1 MKVKRIKCK
10 VKSLW
15 FGALV
20 SAKPKLL
27 SIAFLLYSFFSF
39 SQVTTEVDTTN
50 IRIGEQISYKIKVE
64 TDSTKLVVFPEGQTF
79 MPLEVVEALKIDT
92 TKKASKF
99 QLLREYKLTQFD
111 SGSYYIPRQKIIV
124 GDTPFFTDSLKVDV
138 NTIEIDTTKQ
148 GLYDIKPIIEVDKSA
163 SKWWLYLLI
172 VLAAIA
178 LIGFLLYWFI
188 WRKKPLTEEEEIALL
203 PPYDRA
209 KLAISK
215 LENQNYLER
224 SDLKGFYS
232 ELTFIIRKFLD
243 EKVYDRSLES
253 TTDQLIERL
262 QLLKDGNQFNFQK
275 DTISNIDTI
284 FKRAD
289 LVKFA
294 KSQPDIALA
303 ELDKQT
309 ISNELDAV
317 KAILPEPSE
326 EEKLLNLQ
334 YKEAQERKEKRKKI
348 LLTTAISLF
357 ILIATFVGFGTTY
370 GFGYVKDK
378 ILGHNSIELL
388 EGNWVKSAYGFPP
401 IYIETPKVLKRVEVE
416 LPEEAEGKVKT
427 LIFNYTGEN
436 DEFNIATQTTIIGK
450 QKEEDADVQ
459 KAINLNNIIEQ
470 NLKKWEDS
478 GVRNIITK
486 NEEFLTPNEAQ
497 GIKTFGTAEFPTS
510 EEDEFYEA
518 EYMLLSFTTEQ
529 VVQQITIVWRVN
541 DSYADD
547 IVKRVVDS
555 IELNPNV
562 NREEETK

>member
-1 MKVKRIKCK
+1 MKYKVKN
-10 VKSLW
+10 LW
-15 FGALV
+15 FGPLV
-20 SAKPKLL
+20 CANHKRLTIFFCL
-27 SIAFLLYSFFSF
+27 ISFATF

-92 TKKASKF
+92 TKKVSKF

-124 GDTPFFTDSLKVDV
+124 GDKPFFTDSLKVEV

-148 GLYDIKPIIEVDKSA
+148 GLYDIKPIIEVDKSS

-215 LENQNYLER
+215 LEKQNYLER

-243 EKVYDRSLES
+243 EKVYERSLES

-262 QLLKDGNQFNFQK
+262 QLLKDGNQFDFQK
-275 DTISNIDTI
+275 DTIANIETI

-317 KAILPEPSE
+317 KATLPEPSE
-326 EEKLLNLQ
+326 EEKLLNQQ

-357 ILIATFVGFGTTY
+357 ILIATFVGFGATY

-378 ILGHNSIELL
+378 IFGHSSIELL

-401 IYIETPKVLKRVEVE
+401 IYIETPQVLKRQEFD
-416 LPEEAEGKVKT
+416 LPEAAKGKAKIAIFGYGS
-427 LIFNYTGEN
+427 LI
-436 DEFNIATQTTIIGK
+436 DDFNIVTQTTIIGERKEQDADK
-450 QKEEDADVQ
+450 QKA
-459 KAINLNNIIEQ
+459 LNITKIIEG
-470 NLKKWEDS
+470 NLKTWEDK

-486 NEEFLTPNEAQ
+486 NEEFITPNEAQ
-497 GIKTFGTAEFPTS
+497 GVKTFGNAEFPGIK
-510 EEDEFYEA
+510 EGDFYDG
-518 EYMLLSFTTEQ
+518 EYMFLSFTTEQ
-529 VVQQITIVWRVN
+529 VIQQVVLVWRSDDV
-541 DSYADD
+541 YADD
-547 IVKRVVDS
+547 IVKRIVDS
-555 IELNPNV
+555 VELNPNV
-562 NREEETK
+562 KREEETK

>member
-1 MKVKRIKCK
+1 MNNYELRITNKQNT
-10 VKSLW
+10 SFEL
-15 FGALV
+15 
-20 SAKPKLL
+20 
-27 SIAFLLYSFFSF
+27 IASSFLFIFFFLFSNFTF

-92 TKKASKF
+92 TKKTSKF

-124 GDTPFFTDSLKVDV
+124 GDKPFFTDSLKVDV

-148 GLYDIKPIIEVDKSA
+148 GLYDIKPIIEVDKSS

-209 KLAISK
+209 KLALSK

-275 DTISNIDTI
+275 DTISNIETI

-317 KAILPEPSE
+317 KATLPEPSE
-326 EEKLLNLQ
+326 EEKLLNQQ

-357 ILIATFVGFGTTY
+357 ILIATFVGFGATY

-427 LIFNYTGEN
+427 SIFNYTSKD
-436 DEFNIATQTTIIGK
+436 DEFNIATQTSIIGK

-497 GIKTFGTAEFPTS
+497 GIKTFGTAEFPTD

-555 IELNPNV
+555 VELNPNV
-562 NREEETK
+562 NREEETE